1 MKLLGVKEVM
11 AMTGRGQTWSYNLI
25 KRLNKEL
32 KEKGYLTISGKVPE
46 KYLMKRF
53 YG

>member
-11 AMTGRGQTWSYNLI
+11 AITGRGQTWSYSLI
-25 KRLNKEL
+25 RRLNKEL
-32 KEKGYLTISGKVPE
+32 KDKGYLTIPGKVPE
-46 KYLMKRF
+46 KYLLKRF

>member
-11 AMTGRGQTWSYNLI
+11 TMTGRGQTWAYALI
-25 KRLNKEL
+25 RKLNAEL
-32 KEKGYLTISGKVPE
+32 KAQGYLVIPGKVPE
-46 KYLMKRF
+46 KYLLKRF